1 MPRRE
6 RWTRRRQ
13 AHLPARGRLWIR
25 RSGGGGRGDE
35 RGGRGAASRI
45 VRSALLL
52 ILPAI
57 VAPPLSAQQQG
68 HQQQAASAPAA
79 VADAPQPGDVIRL
92 RVWREPDLSGEFP
105 VNEDGIVVLPRLGPV
120 DVTRVSAD
128 ALEQRLIREYSR
140 YLNHAAIELTL
151 LRRVQILGAV
161 RTPGI
166 YPLDPTMTIADAIA
180 IAGGPAPHGHP
191 NKVELIRGGE
201 KLDIQLA
208 REARIADSPIRS
220 GDQLYVPERS
230 WFYRN
235 SGIVSAALT
244 ASVSLIIAVL
254 YR

>member
-1 MPRRE
+1 M
-6 RWTRRRQ
+6 
-13 AHLPARGRLWIR
+13 
-25 RSGGGGRGDE
+25 
-35 RGGRGAASRI
+35 RI
-45 VRSALLL
+45 ALHLL
-52 ILPAI
+52 ILSAMA
-57 VAPPLSAQQQG
+57 APPLAEQQQR
-68 HQQQAASAPAA
+68 QQQAASTLAA
-79 VADAPQPGDVIRL
+79 AADAPQPGDVVRL
-92 RVWREPDLSGEFP
+92 RVWREPELSGEFP
-105 VNEDGIVVLPRLGPV
+105 VNEDGVVVLPRLGPV

-140 YLNHAAIELTL
+140 YLNHAAIEMTL

-161 RTPGI
+161 RAPGI

-180 IAGGPAPHGHP
+180 VAGGPAPHGHP

-201 KLDIQLA
+201 KLDIQLV

>member
-1 MPRRE
+1 MRI
-6 RWTRRRQ
+6 
-13 AHLPARGRLWIR
+13 ALHLVAL
-25 RSGGGGRGDE
+25 
-35 RGGRGAASRI
+35 
-45 VRSALLL
+45 SA
-52 ILPAI
+52 IA
-57 VAPPLSAQQQG
+57 APPLAAQQER

-79 VADAPQPGDVIRL
+79 AADAPQPGDVVRL
-92 RVWREPDLSGEFP
+92 RVWREPELSGEFL

-140 YLNHAAIELTL
+140 YLNHAAIEMTL

-161 RTPGI
+161 RTPGV

-180 IAGGPAPHGHP
+180 VAGGPAPHGHP

-201 KLDIQLA
+201 KLDIELV
-208 REARIADSPIRS
+208 REARITDSPIRS